1 MSVTVSK
8 DMPPV
13 MDDTIISEYEDV
25 FRLLTENPPEQILD
39 VQVPYSKYKQM
50 EVAFPRVKADK
61 NISEDQRY
69 PHLEYNSLTETV
81 TVPTCPVLSTKFLYM
96 SSTSTSW

>member
-1 MSVTVSK
+1 MSATVSN

-25 FRLLTENPPEQILD
+25 LRLLRGNPPEQILD

-50 EVAFPRVKADK
+50 EGPF
-61 NISEDQRY
+61 
-69 PHLEYNSLTETV
+69 LE
-81 TVPTCPVLSTKFLYM
+81 
-96 SSTSTSW
+96 